1 MLPEAV
7 GFEIQVRRLKLSLLV
22 SSYAMAERS
31 RSRSRERII
40 SLAAMSQ
47 LHRLPRQQRVLV
59 QKLRATIDVITD
71 LARLRF
77 FFELLEEV
85 SQQAMSCQFL
95 DLNSVAFSAQANLRP
110 VTDRLSEI
118 NQEIQDKL
126 QEHLNKLQS
135 TFVTLTQTPDG
146 SPYPM
151 SFNTNFPGL
160 PVPWN
165 MWPRQNSTY
174 VLM

>member
-1 MLPEAV
+1 
-7 GFEIQVRRLKLSLLV
+7 
-22 SSYAMAERS
+22 
-31 RSRSRERII
+31 
-40 SLAAMSQ
+40 MSQ

-126 QEHLNKLQS
+126 QEHLNELQS
-135 TFVTLTQTPDG
+135 TFVTLTQRPDG

>member
-1 MLPEAV
+1 
-7 GFEIQVRRLKLSLLV
+7 
-22 SSYAMAERS
+22 
-31 RSRSRERII
+31 
-40 SLAAMSQ
+40 
-47 LHRLPRQQRVLV
+47 
-59 QKLRATIDVITD
+59 
-71 LARLRF
+71 
-77 FFELLEEV
+77 
-85 SQQAMSCQFL
+85 MSCQFL

-126 QEHLNKLQS
+126 QEHLNELQS

-160 PVPWN
+160 ARAVEYVAKTKFNLCPDVKKHKSVDAFGP
-165 MWPRQNSTY
+165 PSRNSNDPMVGLDQKKNRSFHIFSLIDHSTLCCSTAVEEIY
-174 VLM
+174 LLTLRKIKMMKCYAWRANLN